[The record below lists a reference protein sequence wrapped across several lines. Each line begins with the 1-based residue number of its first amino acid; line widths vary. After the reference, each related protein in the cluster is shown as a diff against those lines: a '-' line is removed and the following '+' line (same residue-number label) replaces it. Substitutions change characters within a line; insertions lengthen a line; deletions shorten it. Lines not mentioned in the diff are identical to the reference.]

1 MVRKHEVFW
10 TLEHQ
15 NDAKTITIPVA
26 TYARFTE
33 AFKDGQALEGN
44 GWHPRYTRHSLPIN

>member
-15 NDAKTITIPVA
+15 NDAKTITLPVA

-33 AFKDGQALEGN
+33 AFKDGQHLEGN